1 MSIPFANE
9 LIIAI
14 TQSLADRQREIIFG
28 RFGLGSF
35 KKPQTLAALGE
46 KYGVTRERIRQI
58 ETSALKALQ
67 SKVAVHSGCK
77 TVLEG
82 GKKFLKAQGGL
93 AKSDVLLNHLSSAAR
108 GLEVN
113 QLGLLITAA
122 KVFDYYPEDENY
134 WSFYCLDKKVFDQAN
149 KTIRDIAAFLKQNRS
164 DVLAGKYEEVLKRY
178 IKAKGANR
186 TFVENA
192 TSITKQLHR
201 SPYGDLG
208 LAEWAEIK
216 PTTVRD
222 RIYLVLKK
230 SGDPLHFETIASTIN
245 ELKFP
250 GRAAIPATVHN
261 ELIKDDRFVLVGR
274 GMYALSESGYQPGT
288 AREVIKRILKNG
300 GPLRP
305 KDVVLAVQ
313 KERFLKSNTILV
325 NLQNKTH
332 FERMQDGT
340 YRVREA

>member
-1 MSIPFANE
+1 MSIPVAEE

-14 TQSLADRQREIIFG
+14 TQPLADRQREVIFG
-28 RFGLGSF
+28 RFGLGPF

-58 ETSALKALQ
+58 ETSALKALRG
-67 SKVAVHSGCK
+67 KVAVHTGCK
-77 TVLEG
+77 AVLEG

-93 AKSDVLLNHLSSAAR
+93 VKSEALIAYLGDTVKELDS
-108 GLEVN
+108 N
-113 QLGLLITAA
+113 QLGLLISASKA
-122 KVFDYYPEDENY
+122 FEYYPEDEDY
-134 WSFYCLDKKVFDQAN
+134 WAFYYLDKKTLDQAT

-178 IKAKGANR
+178 IKSRGVNR
-186 TFVENA
+186 VFAENA
-192 TSITKQLHR
+192 TAITKQLHR
-201 SPYGDLG
+201 SPYGDVG
-208 LAEWAEIK
+208 LAEWPEIK

-230 SGDPLHFETIASTIN
+230 SGEPLHFETIASTIN

-261 ELIKDDRFVLVGR
+261 ELIKDNRFVLVGR
-274 GMYALSESGYQPGT
+274 GMYALTESGYEPGT

-305 KDVVLAVQ
+305 KDVILAVQ

-332 FERMQDGT
+332 FERLGDGT